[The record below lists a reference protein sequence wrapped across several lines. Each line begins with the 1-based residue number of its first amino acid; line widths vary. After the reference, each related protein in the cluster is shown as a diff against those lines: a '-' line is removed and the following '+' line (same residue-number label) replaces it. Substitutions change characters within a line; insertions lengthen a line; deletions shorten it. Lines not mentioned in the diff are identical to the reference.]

1 MSILTFAFV
10 DGVPLHW
17 VATPTLLAIVVFGVA
32 GLTVRKARGGSG
44 WKYAWLAAAFVFV
57 NLIGALITDGG
68 VLATWF
74 NLIIAACA
82 AGNLLLELRSRGEQ
96 ESRA

>member
-1 MSILTFAFV
+1 VSILTFTFV

-17 VATPTLLAIVVFGVA
+17 VALPTLLAIVVFGVA

-44 WKYAWLAAAFVFV
+44 WKYVRLAAAFVFV
-57 NLIGALITDGG
+57 NLIGSMILDGG
-68 VLATWF
+68 VMATWF

-82 AGNLLLELRSRGEQ
+82 AGNLLFELRTRGEQ
-96 ESRA
+96 ENRA